1 MSNSARASIC
11 SECGMRPGAAY
22 RQRACCE
29 GTTELGDGL
38 EHLAQ
43 HRARPVT
50 IDTTNAKLRQ
60 EQDFGNGVRALASG
74 FMASVLNKV

>member
-1 MSNSARASIC
+1 MRRRVPAEGSVAR
-11 SECGMRPGAAY
+11 
-22 RQRACCE
+22 
-29 GTTELGDGL
+29 GTIELGDGL

-60 EQDFGNGVRALASG
+60 GQSVIDGVLL
-74 FMASVLNKV
+74 FLK